1 MVTLSS
7 NSCLGKSRTEEPGGL
22 QSRFAEL
29 DMTEHA
35 QRQKAKFKKLV
46 CVKGHNQE
54 SRKNNLQNG
63 R

>member
-35 QRQKAKFKKLV
+35 QRQKAKFKNF
-46 CVKGHNQE
+46 CVSKDTTKKVK
-54 SRKNNLQNG
+54 KNNLRNG